1 MSSNCLKFNALVL
14 AAGLGVRMRPL
25 TADIP
30 KPLIKI
36 CNRPLIGNILS
47 RISEAGAGRIA
58 VNTHYLPEKVDE
70 YIANSEFAGKV
81 TLFHEPEILGTGG
94 PAVNARELLTENEF
108 FLLHNGDIL
117 CDVELEDMLRFH
129 TDNACLVT
137 MLTLDGPENKLK
149 VMDDGN
155 IVDILGRIEDE
166 HPGGKMLTYGGV
178 MILSRRIFEYLPS
191 ETCNCSI
198 IPPVIEMIRQLP
210 GKVKAF
216 RPQVFYWNDLGTIER
231 YFQAHKDI
239 LALKKCTLPYVGS
252 ETGTLLLNAEAELA
266 PDSLYGFICA
276 AKNSFV
282 APGAHVE
289 NCILLEG
296 ARIQAGEFHIGEI
309 IGADFSVHRDI
320 ARLRD
325 LNILKDMDL
334 NSCEVSSLLEFG
346 SSRGFYRITP
356 QTGDCRVLLVSDAS
370 DEDFERFISIG
381 SFLAEH
387 RLFTPEIYK
396 YDLAEY
402 SVLMEDLG
410 NTLLYDF
417 FLEHGENEA
426 VMYNKYCEVIDTLIE
441 FQLRGSAAL
450 TAHPEREVRVFS
462 REYLRWETEYF
473 QKQFL
478 MRHCRLPES
487 LCHDLDAELEALADT
502 VFAHPKVFMHR
513 DFQSQNIMLHA
524 GGVRFVDFQGARIGP
539 VGYDIMSLL
548 RDPYVNISAELR
560 HKLLDYYF
568 HKFIASPLNV
578 YVHSVEDFKVYT
590 ALAGMQRNMQ
600 ALGAYAFL
608 SHEKGKMQYQKYIPQ
623 ALIYL
628 REGLDELRNGTC
640 GIKLNALDSL
650 INLR

>member
-1 MSSNCLKFNALVL
+1 MNSNSMKFNALVL

-25 TADIP
+25 TAGIP

-47 RISEAGAGRIA
+47 RISGAGAGRIA

-70 YIANSEFAGKV
+70 YIAGSEFAGTV

-94 PAVNARELLTENEF
+94 PAVNARELLAENEF

-117 CDVELEDMLRFH
+117 CDVELENMLRFH
-129 TDNACLVT
+129 IDNACLVT
-137 MLTLDGPENKLK
+137 MLTLDGPENRLK
-149 VMDDGN
+149 VMDDGG
-155 IVDILGRIEDE
+155 IVDILGRVGDE
-166 HPGGKMLTYGGV
+166 RPGGKMLTYGGV

-191 ETCNCSI
+191 ETCTCSI
-198 IPPVIEMIRQLP
+198 IPPVVEMIRQLP
-210 GKVKAF
+210 GRVRAF
-216 RPQVFYWNDLGTIER
+216 RPRDFYWNDLGTIER

-239 LALKKCTLPYVGS
+239 LALRKCTMPHVDAG
-252 ETGTLLLNAEAELA
+252 AEVA
-266 PDSLYGFICA
+266 PDSLYGFVCA
-276 AKNSFV
+276 AADSRV
-282 APGAHVE
+282 ASGAHVE

-296 ARIQAGEFHIGEI
+296 AKVEAGEFHIAEI
-309 IGADFSVHRDI
+309 IGAGFSVHRDI
-320 ARLRD
+320 ARLRE
-325 LNILKDMDL
+325 LNILNDIDL
-334 NSCEVSSLLEFG
+334 NSCGVSSLLEFG
-346 SSRGFYRITP
+346 SSRGFYRITS
-356 QTGDCRVLLVSDAS
+356 QAGECRVLLLSDAS
-370 DEDFERFISIG
+370 DEDFGRFVSIG

-417 FLEHGENEA
+417 CQEHSKNEA
-426 VMYNKYCEVIDTLIE
+426 VMYDKYCAVIDALVE

-450 TAHPEREVRVFS
+450 KARPEMEVRVFS

-487 LCHDLDAELEALADT
+487 LCHDLDGELEALADA

-513 DFQSQNIMLHA
+513 DFQSQNIMLHD

-539 VGYDIMSLL
+539 VGYDIVSLL
-548 RDPYVNISAELR
+548 RDPYVDISAGLR
-560 HKLLDYYF
+560 RRLLDYYF
-568 HKFIASPLNV
+568 LKFTASPLNE
-578 YVHSVEDFKVYT
+578 YVDSLDDFKVYA

-608 SHEKGKMQYQKYIPQ
+608 SHKKGKMQYQKYIPQ
-623 ALIYL
+623 ALVYL
-628 REGLDELRNGTC
+628 REGLDELRNGAC

-650 INLR
+650 INLT